1 RTTCCSIGGFRRCG
15 TRQMNR
21 LSIRQCVPLWRD
33 RRGKFCAVARHE
45 RTAPL
50 FIAHPSMPTTKF
62 PRLAKDETLD
72 DARGRIRGLSDRLLF
87 APYGAARDAVRGQL
101 HAALQT
107 ARAGERQRYA
117 VPLTSLGNK

>member
-1 RTTCCSIGGFRRCG
+1 
-15 TRQMNR
+15 MNR

-33 RRGKFCAVARHE
+33 RRVKSRAVARNE
-45 RTAPL
+45 RTASL
-50 FIAHPSMPTTKF
+50 LIAHRSMPTTNF
-62 PRLAKDETLD
+62 ARIAKDETLD
-72 DARGRIRGLSDRLLF
+72 DARVRIRGLSDRLLF